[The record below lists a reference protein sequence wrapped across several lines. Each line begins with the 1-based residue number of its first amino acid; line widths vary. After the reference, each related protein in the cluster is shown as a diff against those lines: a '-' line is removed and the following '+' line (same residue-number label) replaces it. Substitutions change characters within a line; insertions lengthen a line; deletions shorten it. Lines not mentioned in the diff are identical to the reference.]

1 MCKFLENRFRLHDT
15 DRSGALEAAEF
26 WELIQSMDLGFT
38 PHEIEGMQQW
48 CDWNQDGSIT
58 YAEAV
63 NELADHVI
71 TTIEHNGKSVRE
83 ELDRLESQRQNEK
96 SAESQGVAPSLLSYM
111 KDSFE
116 NYDTDK
122 SGALSLQEFWPFI
135 RSIFSYHLTDDDLE
149 TLQVNLRSFDTL
161 CKF

>member
-1 MCKFLENRFRLHDT
+1 MCKFLESRFRLHDA
-15 DRSGALEAAEF
+15 DRSGSLEAAEF
-26 WELIQSMDLGFT
+26 WDLIQSMDLGFT

-71 TTIEHNGKSVRE
+71 TTIEHNGKSVRA
-83 ELDRLESQRQNEK
+83 ELDRLDSQPLQDR
-96 SAESQGVAPSLLSYM
+96 STAESQGGFAPSLLTYM

-122 SGALSLQEFWPFI
+122 SGSLSLQEFWPFI

-149 TLQVNLRSFDTL
+149 SLQVYS
-161 CKF
+161 